1 MIIRIDKKR
10 SFKYSLRSLRELEK
24 ALGEPL
30 FGVFS
35 DEKKMTSIDVMVKF
49 IWAGMIED
57 EGLTIEEVEQIV
69 PLNELTRVMTEAGA
83 LLGDSMS
90 GDSNDAQKKM
100 KISKA
105 S

>member
-1 MIIRIDKKR
+1 MIIKIDKRR

-30 FGVFS
+30 FTVFS

-49 IWAGMIED
+49 IWAGMLED
-57 EGLTIEEVEQIV
+57 EELTIEEVEKIV
-69 PLNELTRVMTEAGA
+69 PLPELTRIMTEAGD
-83 LLGDSMS
+83 LLGQAMS
-90 GDSNDAQKKM
+90 GDPSQKKM
-100 KISKA
+100 AVSKA